1 MLGVS
6 AARLLR
12 ANQQFKGVC
21 IGDLEYCEKPLHFG
35 EHAGNRFTI
44 VLRHVLGGGA
54 REEGAEG
61 IDGGGVECEEVGG
74 RKKRKREQKEE
85 KRGRER
91 RGASSDD
98 EKIVRKAIKQL
109 NKSGCINYFGHQRFG
124 NSAASMMPSIQVRRL
139 MSKEQCD
146 A

>member
-6 AARLLR
+6 PARLLR
-12 ANQQFKGVC
+12 VNQQFKGVC

-54 REEGAEG
+54 SEEGAEG
-61 IDGGGVECEEVGG
+61 IDGGGGGCEEVGG
-74 RKKRKREQKEE
+74 RKKRKRELKEE
-85 KRGRER
+85 KRGREK
-91 RGASSDD
+91 RGAD

-139 MSKEQCD
+139 MSKEQSD

>member
-12 ANQQFKGVC
+12 VNQQFKGVC

-54 REEGAEG
+54 SEEGAEG
-61 IDGGGVECEEVGG
+61 IDGGGGSARRWGAG
-74 RKKRKREQKEE
+74 RK
-85 KRGRER
+85 G
-91 RGASSDD
+91 
-98 EKIVRKAIKQL
+98 
-109 NKSGCINYFGHQRFG
+109 SGN
-124 NSAASMMPSIQVRRL
+124 
-139 MSKEQCD
+139 
-146 A
+146 